1 MKNYSLI
8 YLIYNSAILR
18 IARIAIMGFLF
29 WGVFTIGNIYYLFWL
44 SSFLILEVFFRF
56 KISRV
61 RPRIIVAENDGKN
74 ISESVSLKALI
85 ILDSSRNSQEIVKKL
100 SKLKSIKFVL
110 EKSEINIIG
119 ENEFVDLDKEEII
132 RGGFGVAKILKGKF
146 VTPLDIFASIILLAE
161 DKSKFLFSKELKKEE
176 FLQIIAWARTR
187 FIHEEISKPLRAE
200 FWGEGIGEDWV
211 TGWTIEVKK
220 YMLDMTP
227 EVLSNRP
234 IIEGREAEFEQLVEA
249 MSRGKSV
256 LLVGEIGSGRKE
268 IAEALAYQSFIGNL
282 KGSLFHQRFFE
293 LFTDTLIAG
302 TQNLGDIEER
312 LDNLIAEVA
321 HAGNVII
328 FIPSFENV
336 LGSSSFKLD
345 LSGVLTPYIEK
356 GVIRIIGT
364 ITAGAYKNFVEGKK
378 TFTNNIEIVK
388 VDEPDED
395 KAMSMLFRKSE
406 NLETEKIQFSYKAL
420 TATLKYSKKYLPDR
434 VLPGSAI
441 ALLKDTMTAVIVMGN
456 KLIVG
461 EEDILA
467 KIEQKTKIAVGKPGK
482 KEKELLLNLEEKIH
496 ERLIDQIE
504 AVSAISEALRRV
516 RTGLTAED
524 RPVSFLFL
532 GPTGVGKTETAKSL
546 AKLYFGSEEAMIR
559 LDMSEYSDESS
570 LKRFIDTESS
580 DSSLPEKIHANPFS
594 LVLLDEFE
602 KANHQIS
609 NLFLQVLDD
618 GRLTDNKGRTV
629 SFTNAM
635 IIATSNAGSEFIREE
650 VEKGSKIDKKFQQN
664 LMEQLQEKGVFKPEL
679 LNRFDGIIVFKPLGE
694 KEINEVTKI
703 MLEELKNKMKDQDIT
718 LSFDNQIIDK
728 IIKEGYDKEFGARPI
743 QRYIQDNIEDLL
755 AKKLLRDEIK
765 RGDKITV
772 SVDQNNN
779 IVILV

>member
-1 MKNYSLI
+1 M
-8 YLIYNSAILR
+8 
-18 IARIAIMGFLF
+18 F
-29 WGVFTIGNIYYLFWL
+29 
-44 SSFLILEVFFRF
+44 
-56 KISRV
+56 
-61 RPRIIVAENDGKN
+61 
-74 ISESVSLKALI
+74 
-85 ILDSSRNSQEIVKKL
+85 
-100 SKLKSIKFVL
+100 
-110 EKSEINIIG
+110 
-119 ENEFVDLDKEEII
+119 
-132 RGGFGVAKILKGKF
+132 
-146 VTPLDIFASIILLAE
+146 TPLDIFASIILLAE
-161 DKSKFLFSKELKKEE
+161 DKSKFLFSKELKEE

-441 ALLKDTMTAVIVMGN
+441 ALLKDTMTAIVMGN

-461 EEDILA
+461 EDILA

-482 KEKELLLNLEEKIH
+482 KK
-496 ERLIDQIE
+496 R
-504 AVSAISEALRRV
+504 ASS
-516 RTGLTAED
+516 
-524 RPVSFLFL
+524 
-532 GPTGVGKTETAKSL
+532 KS
-546 AKLYFGSEEAMIR
+546 
-559 LDMSEYSDESS
+559 
-570 LKRFIDTESS
+570 
-580 DSSLPEKIHANPFS
+580 
-594 LVLLDEFE
+594 
-602 KANHQIS
+602 
-609 NLFLQVLDD
+609 
-618 GRLTDNKGRTV
+618 
-629 SFTNAM
+629 
-635 IIATSNAGSEFIREE
+635 
-650 VEKGSKIDKKFQQN
+650 
-664 LMEQLQEKGVFKPEL
+664 
-679 LNRFDGIIVFKPLGE
+679 
-694 KEINEVTKI
+694 
-703 MLEELKNKMKDQDIT
+703 
-718 LSFDNQIIDK
+718 
-728 IIKEGYDKEFGARPI
+728 
-743 QRYIQDNIEDLL
+743 
-755 AKKLLRDEIK
+755 
-765 RGDKITV
+765 
-772 SVDQNNN
+772 
-779 IVILV
+779 

>member
-1 MKNYSLI
+1 M
-8 YLIYNSAILR
+8 IYNSAILR